1 MPSPLEKQFA
11 REATQSKRS
20 NEKWAENERKRKKR
34 EDAAKARKEGTELR
48 ELLSIFRKKQ
58 PVKITEGR
66 AHFTFLGAN
75 YEVGYG
81 KWTIGGDSSD
91 VDDYV
96 TNHEGWCLYAGYGRI
111 TDIFEVERY
120 SDPPKLK
127 PTPQQFSSSLIE
139 LLHHIDRDPKYF
151 GL

>member
-58 PVKITEGR
+58 PVKISNGSAE
-66 AHFTFLGAN
+66 FTFNGRS
-75 YEVGYG
+75 YDVRYG
-81 KWTIGGDSSD
+81 KWTVGGNSSD

-96 TNHEGWCLYAGYGRI
+96 TNHEGWCLYSGSRI

-139 LLHHIDRDPKYF
+139 LLHHIDR
-151 GL
+151 